1 MARGRGRGYSDNK
14 LHCMSASP
22 APAWRLPYLLGP
34 PTFSG
39 RPFFR
44 QHTVERRADYLL
56 RPEKS
61 PWVGTM

>member
-1 MARGRGRGYSDNK
+1 
-14 LHCMSASP
+14 MSASP